1 MKVNL
6 FKWVFQ
12 KGRLLKEL
20 NDLRE
25 HNRKLTETKMVLD
38 QREKIMVLDALLC
51 DEYSGKIRIPAT
63 KHFIR
68 KIYRGLLAKVR
79 ACIKED
85 YSDG

>member
-1 MKVNL
+1 MKVSI
-6 FKWVFQ
+6 FKWILQ
-12 KGRLLKEL
+12 KPRLLKEL

-25 HNRKLTETKMVLD
+25 HNKKLSEIKMVLD
-38 QREKIMVLDALLC
+38 QREKIMILDALLC

-85 YSDG
+85 YSE